1 MNPIR
6 PTLKRA
12 LCPENI
18 AVIGASDRTASRGSF
33 VWRAVARSKLLKNAW
48 AINPKYKYI
57 GERPCFSSINE
68 VPGSI
73 DLAVISLR
81 ADRILKALI
90 DAGERGVAY
99 ALITPDE
106 NAYASDATWLTK
118 LQLVA
123 DQYGM
128 RLIGP
133 DSLGL
138 MNPGLGVNASYW
150 PNLPRPGNIALIT
163 QSGMI
168 GTALL
173 DYAQGAELGFS
184 GVVSTGAAIDVDM
197 PELIDYYAND
207 KNTRVI
213 ALHIEGI
220 RRPRE
225 FYSSLRAACARKHVV
240 ILKAGSGSGYAADRI
255 ACFKMG
261 TDAGSEGALAALV
274 ERAGATLV
282 PTFEEFTAAVSGFAT
297 NRLPRGNR
305 IAALVER
312 AGATL
317 VPTFEEFTAAVSGFA
332 TNRLPRGNRIAV
344 IANGSGFASLT
355 ASAAQ
360 ACGIDLHGLSNAT
373 IKDLKTA
380 YPSQQIAVNPV
391 NVGATASPERYR
403 KTLQIVLQDPMI
415 DGALVVVAP
424 SPVTTIDPTLKL
436 LAKTAAGSYKPVIT
450 AWVSDRIALSVR
462 KQLRS
467 VPNAPI
473 SAIQSPVAAALAFGY
488 LAAEA
493 RRRADRLSIP
503 PEWSVEL
510 NPAKL
515 AEARAIVNGARLEGR
530 HALSPSET
538 GRLLACFEIPVVPL
552 REVGTLEEAGA
563 AADEL
568 GWPVALKV
576 TAPGL
581 RHKSDIGGAV
591 LDIKDRDGLAAAWRS
606 MEESIV
612 NNSPMTPMVGAV
624 VQKMVPHSSVR
635 ELHLAIAYDN
645 VLGPVVEF
653 GAGGIGSELYQDKKA
668 ALVPI
673 NLNEADRLVE
683 STRIARALGTYRG
696 LAPADRTLIAQLLCR
711 LSVLA
716 ALIPAIRDLTINPLV
731 WTDGGAAA
739 IDADVNLNEAPVES
753 EPGYPHLTV
762 CAPPWEEGREVVFG
776 GEALTLRTFV
786 QSDFHPLKRFL
797 GRLSEKTFYLR
808 FHTSVHLS
816 DERICELASL
826 DYAREAAWA
835 LAKDGEIHAVARWR
849 LTGELG
855 EAEFGIVVEDAWQ
868 RRGLARV
875 LMAHI
880 ETTASERGVTRLVG
894 HVLKGNEAM
903 QGMMTAMGYTLGEG
917 DSRDTDPWVKD
928 ISIPTN
934 LL

>member
-282 PTFEEFTAAVSGFAT
+282 PS
-297 NRLPRGNR
+297 
-305 IAALVER
+305 
-312 AGATL
+312 
-317 VPTFEEFTAAVSGFA
+317 FEEFTAAVSGFA

-360 ACGIDLHGLSNAT
+360 TCGIDLHGLSNAT

-538 GRLLACFEIPVVPL
+538 GRLLACFEIPAVPL

-581 RHKSDIGGAV
+581 RHKSDIGGVV
-591 LDIKDRDGLAAAWRS
+591 LDIKDRDGLAAAWHS
-606 MEESIV
+606 MEESLV

-673 NLNEADRLVE
+673 TLSEADRLVE

-696 LAPADRTLIAQLLCR
+696 LAPADRTLIAQMLCR

-849 LTGELG
+849 LTGEPG

>member
-1 MNPIR
+1 MPTFGDESTRGFFLRDGGYYFALSDYMDLALLGEIYTKGSWGLSAKSAYRKRYKFSGSFNASYLVTKLGDKGLPDYNLSKDFKVNWTHTQDPKANPYLSFSASVNFSTSSYDRNNQNSLYPNANGYADVNQNTKSSSINV
-6 PTLKRA
+6 TKRF
-12 LCPENI
+12 PNNPFTISGTMSINQTTRDSSI
-18 AVIGASDRTASRGSF
+18 AVTLPSMTVTMSRIFPFKRKHPVGKERWYEKISMSYSGTFSNSITTKENLLFKSNLIKDWQNAMQHSIPVSATFSVLKYLNISPSF
-33 VWRAVARSKLLKNAW
+33 NYKERWYTSKIEQEYDTQKQALVARDTTYGFYRIYDFNASISASTTLYGFYKPLPFLGNKVEMIRHRFEPSITVSAQPDFASSRFGFYETYVYQDANGEDREYTYSPFAHNMYGVPGTGKQGNISFDVNNNIEMKVRSDKDSTGFKKISLIDKLSLGMSYNMAADSFKWSDLSVGLRLKLSKSYTLNLN
-48 AINPKYKYI
+48 
-57 GERPCFSSINE
+57 GHFSSINE

-305 IAALVER
+305 IA
-312 AGATL
+312 
-317 VPTFEEFTAAVSGFA
+317 
-332 TNRLPRGNRIAV
+332 V

-515 AEARAIVNGARLEGR
+515 AEARAIVNGARLE
-530 HALSPSET
+530 PT
-538 GRLLACFEIPVVPL
+538 M
-552 REVGTLEEAGA
+552 
-563 AADEL
+563 
-568 GWPVALKV
+568 K
-576 TAPGL
+576 
-581 RHKSDIGGAV
+581 
-591 LDIKDRDGLAAAWRS
+591 
-606 MEESIV
+606 
-612 NNSPMTPMVGAV
+612 
-624 VQKMVPHSSVR
+624 
-635 ELHLAIAYDN
+635 
-645 VLGPVVEF
+645 
-653 GAGGIGSELYQDKKA
+653 
-668 ALVPI
+668 
-673 NLNEADRLVE
+673 
-683 STRIARALGTYRG
+683 
-696 LAPADRTLIAQLLCR
+696 
-711 LSVLA
+711 
-716 ALIPAIRDLTINPLV
+716 
-731 WTDGGAAA
+731 
-739 IDADVNLNEAPVES
+739 
-753 EPGYPHLTV
+753 
-762 CAPPWEEGREVVFG
+762 PWI
-776 GEALTLRTFV
+776 L
-786 QSDFHPLKRFL
+786 
-797 GRLSEKTFYLR
+797 
-808 FHTSVHLS
+808 
-816 DERICELASL
+816 
-826 DYAREAAWA
+826 
-835 LAKDGEIHAVARWR
+835 
-849 LTGELG
+849 
-855 EAEFGIVVEDAWQ
+855 
-868 RRGLARV
+868 
-875 LMAHI
+875 
-880 ETTASERGVTRLVG
+880 
-894 HVLKGNEAM
+894 
-903 QGMMTAMGYTLGEG
+903 
-917 DSRDTDPWVKD
+917 
-928 ISIPTN
+928 
-934 LL
+934 

>member
-240 ILKAGSGSGYAADRI
+240 ILKAGSGLGYAADRI

-261 TDAGSEGALAALV
+261 TDAGSEGAL
-274 ERAGATLV
+274 
-282 PTFEEFTAAVSGFAT
+282 
-297 NRLPRGNR
+297 
-305 IAALVER
+305 AALVER

-673 NLNEADRLVE
+673 NLSEADRLVE

-696 LAPADRTLIAQLLCR
+696 LAPADRTLIAQMLCR

-731 WTDGGAAA
+731 WTDGGAA

-797 GRLSEKTFYLR
+797 ERLSEKTFYLR

>member
-6 PTLKRA
+6 STLKRA

-18 AVIGASDRTASRGSF
+18 AVIGASDKTASRGSF

-57 GERPCFSSINE
+57 GERPCFSSISE
-68 VPGSI
+68 VPGDI
-73 DLAVISLR
+73 DLVVISLR

-106 NAYASDATWLTK
+106 NAYASDITWLKK
-118 LQLVA
+118 LQVVA
-123 DQYGM
+123 DQYGI

-173 DYAQGAELGFS
+173 DYAQEAELGFS

-225 FYSSLRAACARKHVV
+225 FYSSLRAACAQKHVV

-261 TDAGSEGALAALV
+261 TDAGSEAALAALV

-297 NRLPRGNR
+297 NRLPR
-305 IAALVER
+305 
-312 AGATL
+312 
-317 VPTFEEFTAAVSGFA
+317 S
-332 TNRLPRGNRIAV
+332 NRIAV

-380 YPSQQIAVNPV
+380 FPSQQIAVNPV
-391 NVGATASPERYR
+391 NVGATAAPERYR

-436 LAKTAAGSYKPVIT
+436 LAKTAAGSFKPVIT
-450 AWVSDRIALSVR
+450 AWVSDRITLSVR

-493 RRRADRLSIP
+493 RRRSERLSIP

-510 NPAKL
+510 NAAKL
-515 AEARAIVNGARLEGR
+515 AEARSIVNGARLEGR
-530 HALSPSET
+530 HYLSPSET
-538 GRLLACFEIPVVPL
+538 GRFLACFDIPTVPF
-552 REVGTLEEAGA
+552 REVRTLEEACA
-563 AADEL
+563 ASDEL

-576 TAPGL
+576 TTPGL
-581 RHKSDIGGAV
+581 KHKSDIGGV
-591 LDIKDRDGLAAAWRS
+591 ILDINDRERLVEAWKDIEKNLAQR
-606 MEESIV
+606 
-612 NNSPMTPMVGAV
+612 SPMTPMEGAV

-653 GAGGIGSELYQDKKA
+653 GAGSIGSELYQDKKA
-668 ALVPI
+668 ALAPLT
-673 NLNEADRLVE
+673 LNEANRLVE

-696 LAPADRTLIAQLLCR
+696 LAPADRTLIAQMLCR

-716 ALIPAIRDLTINPLV
+716 ARIPAIRDLTINPLV
-731 WTDGGAAA
+731 WTDGGAAV
-739 IDADVNLNEAPVES
+739 IDAYVHLNEAS
-753 EPGYPHLTV
+753 IEPELDYPHLTV
-762 CAPPWEEGREVVFG
+762 CAPPWEEGRIVTLG
-776 GEALTLRTFV
+776 SGEELVLRTLV
-786 QSDFHPLKRFL
+786 PGDFHPLKRFL
-797 GRLSEKTFYLR
+797 QRLSDKTFYLR

-826 DYAREAAWA
+826 DYAREGAWA
-835 LAKDGEIHAVARWR
+835 LGHDGEIHAVARWR
-849 LTGELG
+849 LTGKPG
-855 EAEFGIVVEDAWQ
+855 EAEFGIVVEDAWH

-880 ETTASERGVTRLVG
+880 ESSAARRGVTHFIG

-903 QGMMTAMGYTLGEG
+903 QSMMTAMGYTPSSS
-917 DSRDTDPWVKD
+917 DSRDTDPWVKHVSTSSD
-928 ISIPTN
+928 H
-934 LL
+934 L

>member
-1 MNPIR
+1 
-6 PTLKRA
+6 
-12 LCPENI
+12 
-18 AVIGASDRTASRGSF
+18 
-33 VWRAVARSKLLKNAW
+33 
-48 AINPKYKYI
+48 
-57 GERPCFSSINE
+57 
-68 VPGSI
+68 
-73 DLAVISLR
+73 
-81 ADRILKALI
+81 
-90 DAGERGVAY
+90 
-99 ALITPDE
+99 
-106 NAYASDATWLTK
+106 
-118 LQLVA
+118 
-123 DQYGM
+123 
-128 RLIGP
+128 
-133 DSLGL
+133 
-138 MNPGLGVNASYW
+138 
-150 PNLPRPGNIALIT
+150 
-163 QSGMI
+163 
-168 GTALL
+168 
-173 DYAQGAELGFS
+173 
-184 GVVSTGAAIDVDM
+184 M

-240 ILKAGSGSGYAADRI
+240 ILKAGSGLGYAADRI

-261 TDAGSEGALAALV
+261 TDAGSEGAL
-274 ERAGATLV
+274 
-282 PTFEEFTAAVSGFAT
+282 
-297 NRLPRGNR
+297 
-305 IAALVER
+305 AALVER

-673 NLNEADRLVE
+673 NLSEADRLVE

-696 LAPADRTLIAQLLCR
+696 LAPADRTLIAQMLCR

-731 WTDGGAAA
+731 WTDGGAA